1 MRNSFWYLAGA
12 LLVTGCA
19 DAARPV
25 DESGLAQAVTV
36 SRVIPG
42 LDLGSLG
49 GPGASSQAG
58 DINNAG
64 VVVGVSLNQAGLT
77 RAFRWTRNGGMQDL
91 GTLPGGTQS
100 GATRIVDDGQILGWS
115 DNAAGARVPVRWNT
129 AGRIEQL
136 QLPWLSDTAYTHE
149 TADFSQRGEVVGS
162 ATGEAMHGWYWSR
175 ATGMLDLRDQVPSC
189 MENFAYAINA
199 QGTVT
204 GAACSGLG
212 YPMAY
217 TWNRERGYQF
227 LDIGEFPESVAFGL
241 AISDAG
247 TVGGFIDVR
256 LAGQPAPA
264 IWPSGKGLVR
274 LPNLPSREPWGQVN
288 GVNDRDIAV
297 GYSRDS
303 TGAWQPVAW
312 PNARTL
318 LLLATA
324 ERQGGS
330 AAAINNRRQV
340 AGWGAGNGGARHAM
354 LWQLP
359 GER

>member
-1 MRNSFWYLAGA
+1 MRNSLWYLAGA

-36 SRVIPG
+36 SRIIPG
-42 LDLGSLG
+42 HDLGSLG
-49 GPGASSQAG
+49 GPGTPSQAA

-64 VVVGVSLNQAGLT
+64 VVVGVSQNRDGLS
-77 RAFRWTRNGGMQDL
+77 RAFRWTRSGGMEDL
-91 GTLPGGTQS
+91 GTLPGSPRS
-100 GATRIVDDGQILGWS
+100 GATRIVDNGQILGWS
-115 DNAAGARVPVRWNT
+115 EVEEGAVVPVRWNA
-129 AGRIEQL
+129 AGRIERL
-136 QLPWLSDTAYTHE
+136 DIPPVPDAYFSNDV
-149 TADFSQRGEVVGS
+149 ADFSQRGEVVGS
-162 ATGEAMHGWYWSR
+162 AIGDAMHGWYWSR
-175 ATGMLDLRDQVPSC
+175 ATGTVDLRDQVPSC
-189 MENFAYAINA
+189 TENFAYAINA
-199 QGTVT
+199 HGTVT

-217 TWNRERGYQF
+217 TWSLDRGYQF

-274 LPNLPSREPWGQVN
+274 LPNLPNQYPWGQVN

-297 GYSRDS
+297 GFSTDS

-318 LLLATA
+318 VLLRTA
-324 ERQGGS
+324 ERQGGA
-330 AAAINNRRQV
+330 AAAINNRGQIV
-340 AGWGAGNGGARHAM
+340 GWGASASGVTHAM
-354 LWQLP
+354 LWEV
-359 GER
+359 ER